1 MAKDDPKARI
11 LESLF
16 VKGRNIFHD
25 DKGDG
30 ELSRACL
37 HYIGGF
43 APRERVLRDKRA
55 TASGRHLRIDEL
67 PRNLSKALDELE
79 KHDLMRDTLGDHI
92 FDHFVA
98 AKRTEWDTTS
108 GTCRRGKS
116 NAI

>member
-16 VKGRNIFHD
+16 VKGFCAIN
-25 DKGDG
+25 
-30 ELSRACL
+30 EPPRAGVTC
-37 HYIGGF
+37 
-43 APRERVLRDKRA
+43 
-55 TASGRHLRIDEL
+55 ASTSCRG
-67 PRNLSKALDELE
+67 NLSKALDELE
-79 KHDLMRDTLGDHI
+79 KNDLMRDTLGDHI